1 MARLLTDKKST
12 NGSPYAFYTVDCTAS
27 SRKPTSVKLKFTVTA
42 RLQYYN
48 SWIGTG
54 TGYGLTAGVYVD
66 GEWHNFT
73 LKSEST
79 SWSGTTEHTASITIT
94 VDTTAGATSISGM
107 QFRVNTTGSG
117 FSGAKLSATKLSNI
131 SIASVTA
138 KYANVSLKSSATTQA
153 QSKITLSG
161 MPKSVGFATTVEW
174 YRGSKLLAETDIS
187 ANSTTTTYSKTYIS
201 LLPDSDYT
209 AKTVIKSGSTTLKT
223 VTCNISTPGETGALT
238 LTAASTYIT
247 AKVTGMFNDPNY
259 TRTVEFY
266 YKKSTTGSYTKFSS
280 VKGQGTSVTD
290 EISGL
295 ISNVEY
301 DVQALVKD
309 GSKTLKTLEKSI
321 TTAKDTSLIPTARIS
336 SITQK
341 LGTRECTITWLVD
354 KSVAGTVYTVQMKTG
369 SGAWNT
375 LATLEATTS
384 PVVVTANAGNVDAVF
399 RITSVNDSV
408 ASGVTNYSNEYE
420 FYVRDDFEWDTPKT
434 AGQPLVISANEWN
447 RLRAYAIA
455 RNTENG
461 TTVTITTVK
470 TGDPIS
476 AAIYNEMKQAISNV
490 SEVDVQDK
498 SPGDPIKASEIDAL
512 RVAINS

>member
-66 GEWHNFT
+66 EEWHNFT

-79 SWSGTTEHTASITIT
+79 SWSGTTEHTASATIT

-174 YRGSKLLAETDIS
+174 YRGTKLLAETDIS

-209 AKTVIKSGSTTLKT
+209 AKAVIKSGSTKLH
-223 VTCNISTPGETGALT
+223 VTYPRRERPERSHL
-238 LTAASTYIT
+238 L
-247 AKVTGMFNDPNY
+247 
-259 TRTVEFY
+259 RL
-266 YKKSTTGSYTKFSS
+266 
-280 VKGQGTSVTD
+280 Q
-290 EISGL
+290 
-295 ISNVEY
+295 
-301 DVQALVKD
+301 
-309 GSKTLKTLEKSI
+309 
-321 TTAKDTSLIPTARIS
+321 RIS
-336 SITQK
+336 QLK
-341 LGTRECTITWLVD
+341 
-354 KSVAGTVYTVQMKTG
+354 
-369 SGAWNT
+369 
-375 LATLEATTS
+375 
-384 PVVVTANAGNVDAVF
+384 
-399 RITSVNDSV
+399 
-408 ASGVTNYSNEYE
+408 
-420 FYVRDDFEWDTPKT
+420 
-434 AGQPLVISANEWN
+434 
-447 RLRAYAIA
+447 
-455 RNTENG
+455 
-461 TTVTITTVK
+461 
-470 TGDPIS
+470 
-476 AAIYNEMKQAISNV
+476 
-490 SEVDVQDK
+490 
-498 SPGDPIKASEIDAL
+498 
-512 RVAINS
+512 